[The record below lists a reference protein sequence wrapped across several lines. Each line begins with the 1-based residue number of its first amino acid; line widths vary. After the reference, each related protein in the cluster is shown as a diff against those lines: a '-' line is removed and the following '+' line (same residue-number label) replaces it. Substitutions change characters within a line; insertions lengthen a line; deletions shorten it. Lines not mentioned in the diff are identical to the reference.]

1 MSLGERHMNVSS
13 EINEG
18 SRKET
23 ISSAHK
29 RITVTIS
36 AATASKLIMRSLAEG
51 RSLSNLAAYI
61 LEQALASDSQD

>member
-1 MSLGERHMNVSS
+1 MNVSS

-18 SRKET
+18 SREET

-36 AATASKLIMRSLAEG
+36 AATSKKLTMRSLAEG

>member
-1 MSLGERHMNVSS
+1 MNVSS

-18 SRKET
+18 SREET

-36 AATASKLIMRSLAEG
+36 AATAKHLTMRSLAEG

>member
-1 MSLGERHMNVSS
+1 MNVSS
-13 EINEG
+13 GINED
-18 SRKET
+18 SNKET
-23 ISSAHK
+23 IPSAHK

-36 AATASKLIMRSLAEG
+36 AATANKLIMRSLAEG

>member
-1 MSLGERHMNVSS
+1 MNVSS
-13 EINEG
+13 GINED
-18 SRKET
+18 SSKEV
-23 ISSAHK
+23 ISLSHK

-36 AATASKLIMRSLAEG
+36 VATARKLMMRSRAEG

>member
-1 MSLGERHMNVSS
+1 MNVSS
-13 EINEG
+13 EVDED
-18 SRKET
+18 SSKET
-23 ISSAHK
+23 ISLSHK

-36 AATASKLIMRSLAEG
+36 VATAKKLMMRSQAEG

>member
-1 MSLGERHMNVSS
+1 MNVSS
-13 EINEG
+13 GINED
-18 SRKET
+18 SNKET
-23 ISSAHK
+23 ISLSHK

-36 AATASKLIMRSLAEG
+36 VATAKKLMMRSQAEG

>member
-1 MSLGERHMNVSS
+1 MNVSS

-18 SRKET
+18 SREET

-36 AATASKLIMRSLAEG
+36 AATPKKLTMRSLAEG